1 MVNKSKYSNNFHFIG
16 TSNQIAGWLSML
28 DVLLMTSKI
37 ESLPNVLIEA
47 QGFSIPVVST
57 DAGGAKETF
66 LEGVTGFITEDDSDS
81 ISKKILKIYSDDT
94 WSEKAQDLSRKNARD
109 VFGLEAM
116 LSETFR
122 LYEEAMK

>member
-1 MVNKSKYSNNFHFIG
+1 MNNYSRPNHNHR
-16 TSNQIAGWLSML
+16 SHRQQNQA
-28 DVLLMTSKI
+28 LL
-37 ESLPNVLIEA
+37 N
-47 QGFSIPVVST
+47 
-57 DAGGAKETF
+57 
-66 LEGVTGFITEDDSDS
+66 S

>member
-1 MVNKSKYSNNFHFIG
+1 M
-16 TSNQIAGWLSML
+16 
-28 DVLLMTSKI
+28 
-37 ESLPNVLIEA
+37 
-47 QGFSIPVVST
+47 VST

-109 VFGLEAM
+109 VFGLESM